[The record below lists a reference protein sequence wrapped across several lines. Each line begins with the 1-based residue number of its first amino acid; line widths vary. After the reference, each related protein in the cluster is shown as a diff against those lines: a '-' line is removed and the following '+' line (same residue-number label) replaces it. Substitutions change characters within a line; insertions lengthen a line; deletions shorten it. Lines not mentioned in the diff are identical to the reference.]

1 LAYLPFES
9 IVKQKNISQE
19 EAASLRE
26 NLKIPY
32 ETFETE
38 DGETLFLRRWNPDTV
53 NLSKKDKAVLIFH
66 GITADSWAYDM
77 AGKPFSKAGYTTFG
91 LDLRGHGYLAEIGDM
106 LREKN
111 NG

>member
-1 LAYLPFES
+1 MMKKIVYGIIFLLAAILPFGVILAYLPFES

-66 GITADSWAYDM
+66 GITADS
-77 AGKPFSKAGYTTFG
+77 
-91 LDLRGHGYLAEIGDM
+91 
-106 LREKN
+106 
-111 NG
+111 

>member
-1 LAYLPFES
+1 MKKNIIYGIIFLLAVILAFGVILAFLPFQS

-38 DGETLFLRRWNPDTV
+38 DGENLFLRRWNPDTV

-66 GITADSWAYDM
+66 GITADS
-77 AGKPFSKAGYTTFG
+77 
-91 LDLRGHGYLAEIGDM
+91 
-106 LREKN
+106 
-111 NG
+111 